1 MRAKEFLIEQPI
13 HEDESS
19 SATQFNSELG
29 CMLGFVSA
37 DATFEKLI
45 AGDYSGE
52 NSKLLNAEGIIAQ
65 AIKDQK
71 MYKQDYFNKWV
82 TKGADIKSRIG
93 YKGKVGWDGV
103 GQGNIGGVADVV
115 FEDGATHTGI
125 SIKEKSGITLTNTS
139 PKELGFDYTGDIFKS
154 YFEKYWL
161 EWKQA
166 VVNRV
171 LELAQSGRVIGA
183 PKTDSEGNPVKQS
196 GGGEKLRAIQ
206 YNDEEHIDTAGNV
219 YKADTYTIWYGKGP
233 DIKTWKRE
241 AFTKDAIN
249 KAIKAGNSLMQRVFG
264 DWYQTAIAGA
274 EPKAIEYQE
283 KLFTAFTKVALE
295 KMSKALEEP
304 KALSKLLQMS
314 EEKPYYYYMPAGKS
328 NRKVVP
334 EKLYEVPGTGKS
346 TGINVNLKLASPIEY
361 KQVKGTGQKFHVK
374 VKNVANG
381 EPGKDA
387 YAVITLY
394 IRYANGLFAENPTA
408 RVQELKGAE
417 HLLWQSIEK

>member
-1 MRAKEFLIEQPI
+1 MRAKDFLSERPI
-13 HEDESS
+13 QEDESS

-37 DATFEKLI
+37 DATFEKLL
-45 AGDYSGE
+45 AGDY

-65 AIKDQK
+65 ATKDQK

-82 TKGADIKSRIG
+82 TKGADIKTRIG
-93 YKGKVGWDGV
+93 YNGKVGWDGV
-103 GQGNIGGVADVV
+103 GQGNAGGVADVV
-115 FEDGATHTGI
+115 FEDGATHSGI

-139 PKELGFDYTGDIFKS
+139 PKELGFDYSGDIFKS
-154 YFEKYWL
+154 YVEEHWV

-166 VVNRV
+166 VVDRV
-171 LELAQSGRVIGA
+171 LELAKSGRVIGA

-206 YNDEEHIDTAGNV
+206 YNHDDHTDEAGNV
-219 YKADTYTIWYGKGP
+219 YEAGTYTIWYGKGP
-233 DIKTWKRE
+233 NIKTWKRE
-241 AFTKDAIN
+241 AFQEDAIH

-283 KLFTAFTKVALE
+283 KLFTAFTKIALK

-304 KALSKLLQMS
+304 KTLSKLLQMS
-314 EEKPYYYYMPAGKS
+314 EPKPYYYYMPPGK
-328 NRKVVP
+328 KDP
-334 EKLYEVPGTGKS
+334 EKLFDVPGTGDAS
-346 TGINVNLKLASPIEY
+346 GINVNLQLASPIEY
-361 KQVKGTGQKFHVK
+361 KQVKGTGQKYHVK
-374 VKNVANG
+374 IKNIANG
-381 EPGKDA
+381 EPGEDA

-408 RVQELKGAE
+408 RIQELKGAE

>member
-1 MRAKEFLIEQPI
+1 MRAKEFLIERPI

-37 DATFEKLI
+37 DATFEKLL
-45 AGDYSGE
+45 AGDY

-65 AIKDQK
+65 STKDQK

-103 GQGNIGGVADVV
+103 GQGNAGGVADVV

-139 PKELGFDYTGDIFKS
+139 PKELGFDYSGDIFKS

-166 VVNRV
+166 VVDRV
-171 LELAQSGRVIGA
+171 LELAKSGRVIGA
-183 PKTDSEGNPVKQS
+183 PSDKKSQTGNDKI
-196 GGGEKLRAIQ
+196 RAIQ
-206 YNDEEHIDTAGNV
+206 YNHKDHTDEAGNV
-219 YKADTYTIWYGKGP
+219 YEAGTYTIWYGKGP
-233 DIKTWKRE
+233 NIKTWKRE
-241 AFTKDAIN
+241 AFQEDAIH

-361 KQVKGTGQKFHVK
+361 QQVTGTGQKFHVK
-374 VKNVANG
+374 VKNIANG
-381 EPGKDA
+381 EPGEDA

>member
-1 MRAKEFLIEQPI
+1 MRAKEFLIERPI

-37 DATFEKLI
+37 DATFEKLL
-45 AGDYSGE
+45 AGNY

-65 AIKDQK
+65 STKDQK

-166 VVNRV
+166 VVDRV
-171 LELAQSGRVIGA
+171 LELAKSGRVIGA
-183 PKTDSEGNPVKQS
+183 PSDKKSQTGNDKI
-196 GGGEKLRAIQ
+196 RAIQ
-206 YNDEEHIDTAGNV
+206 YNHKDHTDEAGNV
-219 YKADTYTIWYGKGP
+219 YEAGTYTIWYGKGP
-233 DIKTWKRE
+233 NIKTWKRE
-241 AFTKDAIN
+241 AFQEDAIH

-304 KALSKLLQMS
+304 KTLSKLLQMS
-314 EEKPYYYYMPAGKS
+314 EPKPYYYYMPAGKS

-361 KQVKGTGQKFHVK
+361 QQVTGTGQKFHVK
-374 VKNVANG
+374 VKNIANG
-381 EPGKDA
+381 EPGEDA